1 MIESFLT
8 VAQQVLML
16 FMLIAVG
23 FLLGKLKLL
32 NAQGSLC
39 MRTS

>member
-16 FMLIAVG
+16 FMLVAVG
-23 FLLGKLKLL
+23 FILGRLKLL
-32 NAQGSLC
+32 STQVC
-39 MRTS
+39 THPHI